1 MTNST
6 KADAETSRGAA
17 RRAGLVDAGIA
28 LVAESGWS
36 GLTHRAVAAK
46 AAANAGLVLVAAVDG
61 LTLHLTL
68 DPEMSL
74 EQIVTAVRRAVSAVL
89 RQFGADEGTVAPR

>member
-36 GLTHRAVAAK
+36 GLTPAK